1 MSRYHISSII
11 LLFISVGIFWYSYQV
26 NAYTDSDDLTIAG
39 YFANIYSLFI
49 TVPESEPMI
58 AEQGFS
64 FTGLD
69 AIRGYFLV
77 SILLSLIASLLSIIH
92 RIKLG
97 ASPWFL
103 PLTYFGFFFVLFV
116 VKITYDI
123 GVFYT

>member
-1 MSRYHISSII
+1 M
-11 LLFISVGIFWYSYQV
+11 SVGIFWYSYQV
-26 NAYTDSDDLTIAG
+26 NAYTDRDDLTIAG
-39 YFANIYSLFI
+39 YFANIYAWFI
-49 TVPESEPMI
+49 TVPDSEPMI
-58 AEQGFS
+58 TEQGFS

-77 SILLSLIASLLSIIH
+77 SILFSLFASLLSIIH

-116 VKITYDI
+116 VKITYSI